1 MSETRDV
8 HEATDTSQAPGA
20 EVTAVTAGTAAGGPS
35 DRTPVDFW
43 FDPLCPWAWMTSR
56 WVLEVE
62 KVRDIEVRWH
72 IMSLAVLNENKLDT
86 LDEGYRETM
95 TTRAWGPVRVVT
107 AAWQKH
113 GAEVLGPLYTAL
125 GTRIHNRGEGTT
137 REALTA
143 ALADAGL
150 PADLIDYADQEDF
163 EFEAQLRASHKEGID
178 KVGQEVG
185 TPVIAVPGPDGE
197 EIAFFG
203 PVVTPAPQGEEAARL
218 WDGTLAVASV
228 PGFYEIK
235 RTRTKGP
242 DFSNL

>member
-1 MSETRDV
+1 MSET
-8 HEATDTSQAPGA
+8 ASSSAK
-20 EVTAVTAGTAAGGPS
+20 
-35 DRTPVDFW
+35 TPVDFW

-56 WVLEVE
+56 WVLEVQ
-62 KVRDIEVRWH
+62 KVRDIDIRWH
-72 IMSLAVLNENKLDT
+72 IMSLAVLNEDRI
-86 LDEGYRETM
+86 DELPEEYREMLATK
-95 TTRAWGPVRVVT
+95 AWKPVKVVT

-113 GAEVLGPLYTAL
+113 GSDVVGPLYTAL
-125 GTRIHNRGEGTT
+125 GTRFHNNGEGPTV
-137 REALTA
+137 EAMAA
-143 ALADAGL
+143 ALDEVGL

-163 EFEAQLRASHKEGID
+163 EFEAELRASHKEGIE

-185 TPVIAVPGPDGE
+185 TPVIAVPGADGE
-197 EIAFFG
+197 QVAFFG
-203 PVVTPAPQGEEAARL
+203 PVVTPAPKGEEAARL